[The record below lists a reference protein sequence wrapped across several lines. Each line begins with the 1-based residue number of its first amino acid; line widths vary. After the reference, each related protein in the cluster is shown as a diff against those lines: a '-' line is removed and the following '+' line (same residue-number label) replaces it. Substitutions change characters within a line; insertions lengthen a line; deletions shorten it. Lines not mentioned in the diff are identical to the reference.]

1 MGLKTWAVS
10 LALRGKLPKFVYRMA
25 GRKIAEILDLKENDM
40 SEEMKEGEG
49 KKWWKSKSILNGI
62 VIVIIGTYE
71 TVRLSL
77 APQMGW
83 NLPAIPEF
91 LYVILGAIGIYSRKV
106 ADTKIAPLTK

>member
-1 MGLKTWAVS
+1 MGLKTYLVS
-10 LALRGKLPKFVYRMA
+10 LALKGKLPKWMYRLA
-25 GRKIAEILDLKENDM
+25 GKKIAKILDLKEDKEM
-40 SEEMKEGEG
+40 TEELKNGEG

-106 ADTKIAPLTK
+106 ADTKIS